1 MTDTDEAISR
11 PAPRADVDRRRGPCG
26 ARATDADARR
36 AVFHP
41 HRGRRPG
48 RRDDLG
54 VDEPAA
60 PGRGLEYPWPPERWR
75 RYLQAQ
81 LDGEYSRP
89 LIGSFR
95 GTELAYVEVY
105 RAAKDSIAPR
115 YAADPYDL
123 GLHAAI
129 ADLRFVNRGFAPIL
143 LPRLVASIFE
153 IEPRCRRIMFDPDHR
168 NSGARRLCEF
178 AGCAFLGEH
187 QMSNRRMALYALP
200 RTPGRAGSVIP
211 VGRVDQLGVA
221 VVVGLHRRGD
231 SSHSTSSV
239 PPPTRASFMSR
250 HHRPS
255 GVSSTR

>member
-1 MTDTDEAISR
+1 MTDTDEAIKPVLPRELTSIADEVR
-11 PAPRADVDRRRGPCG
+11 AVPAPPMPTLAEPYSIRLV
-26 ARATDADARR
+26 DADRDAAMISEWMNR
-36 AVFHP
+36 P
-41 HRGRRPG
+41 H
-48 RRDDLG
+48 L
-54 VDEPAA
+54 VEAW
-60 PGRGLEYPWPPERWR
+60 EYPWPPERWR

-200 RTPGRAGSVIP
+200 RTPE
-211 VGRVDQLGVA
+211 D
-221 VVVGLHRRGD
+221 
-231 SSHSTSSV
+231 V
-239 PPPTRASFMSR
+239 P
-250 HHRPS
+250 
-255 GVSSTR
+255 GQ